1 MTDTERELIIP
12 PTVTTA
18 VTGPE
23 AEELGRLARGKTV
36 LELGAYHGFS
46 TVVLASVADKVYSVD
61 WHQGDDHAGVGDSWG
76 TFMATL
82 AAYPD
87 AASRVLVCRG
97 RFEDEV
103 PRLQMAGV
111 RVDGAFLDGMHDE
124 PSVRRDLV
132 LALTL
137 VRPGG
142 WIAAHD
148 YGRGDHNGFAGF
160 RVTEVMDRFG
170 VDHSVGFLGVGY
182 VPEAHSSHAV

>member
-23 AEELGRLARGKTV
+23 AEELGRLARGRIV

-46 TVVLASVADKVYSVD
+46 TIVLASVANLVYSVD
-61 WHQGDDHAGVGDSWG
+61 WHQGDDHAGLGDSWAEF
-76 TFMATL
+76 TKNL
-82 AAYPD
+82 NEYPG
-87 AASRVLVCRG
+87 AASRVIACRG

-103 PRLQMAGV
+103 PRLAAQGV
-111 RVDGAFLDGMHDE
+111 RVDGAFLDGFHDE
-124 PSVRRDLV
+124 PSVSRDLA

-137 VRPGG
+137 VKPGG
-142 WIAAHD
+142 WLAAHD
-148 YGRGDHNGFAGF
+148 YGRGDHNGHAGF

-170 VDHSVGFLGVGY
+170 VDHSVGFLGVSY
-182 VPEAHSSHAV
+182 VPEV

>member
-1 MTDTERELIIP
+1 MTTNEPRRELIIP

-18 VTGPE
+18 ITGPE
-23 AEELGRLARGKTV
+23 AEELGRLAQGKTV
-36 LELGAYHGFS
+36 LELGSYHGFS
-46 TVVLASVADKVYSVD
+46 TVVLASVADRVYAVD
-61 WHQGDDHAGVGDSWG
+61 WHMGDDHAGVGDSWG
-76 TFMATL
+76 EFTKNL
-82 AAYPD
+82 NEYPD
-87 AASRVLVCRG
+87 AASRVVVCRG

-103 PRLQMAGV
+103 PKLAAEGV

-124 PSVRRDLV
+124 PSVTRDLA

-142 WIAAHD
+142 FIAAHD

-170 VDHSVGFLGVGY
+170 VDHSVGFLGVSY
-182 VPEAHSSHAV
+182 VP